1 MATKSKNTDMF
12 KGLVSW
18 FCMILVL
25 CSVTLG
31 IVYLLFVILDPGMAE
46 NISDIL
52 VYLERYK
59 ELPYPLLV
67 PIVCA
72 CSLFAAAVV
81 FVFVFRKD
89 RRQFEAFI
97 AQGLSRVWVELKFL
111 FICLTLMFCLM
122 LGGGLS
128 GPAFVVAI
136 VLLLYFLCLDIGHN
150 KRFFRHNIIHSL
162 LVALNSYRE
171 MTSFEQRSMRRLLSS
186 LAVILGV
193 GGVSAIALFTLSRA
207 YWGPIKGFLASAVV
221 LFAVVGIVG
230 TILWYT
236 LALKRDLKDW
246 NVLMAQIAEMYGG
259 NLNAV
264 NHVPPTSNL
273 YDCAMQLNMIR
284 TGIQKAVEEGTKADR
299 TKVELI
305 TNVSHDIK
313 TPLASII
320 SYIDLLKKEP
330 DLPPHVMDY
339 ISTISHKA
347 DRLSH
352 IVQDVFEVSK
362 AATGNI
368 TLNLEDLDIGKLLQ
382 QTFGEM
388 DETLRASQLTWRV
401 EIPEAPI
408 LVHADGQRLYRVFQ
422 NLIRNC
428 AQYSLEGSRAY
439 VSLTAQNG
447 MAQVSIR
454 NISRNEITMNS
465 DDLTARFVRGDQN
478 RTTEGSGLGLSIAKS
493 FTEACGGKFFV
504 RTDGDLFI
512 VTVQFPQVVKKAA
525 PIPTADPLY
534 NGGISGSPSV
544 SNPEKE
550 NVPAA
555 PQSTEEQT
563 ASTKENALPAVRD
576 PFL

>member
-1 MATKSKNTDMF
+1 
-12 KGLVSW
+12 
-18 FCMILVL
+18 
-25 CSVTLG
+25 
-31 IVYLLFVILDPGMAE
+31 
-46 NISDIL
+46 
-52 VYLERYK
+52 
-59 ELPYPLLV
+59 
-67 PIVCA
+67 
-72 CSLFAAAVV
+72 
-81 FVFVFRKD
+81 
-89 RRQFEAFI
+89 
-97 AQGLSRVWVELKFL
+97 
-111 FICLTLMFCLM
+111 
-122 LGGGLS
+122 
-128 GPAFVVAI
+128 
-136 VLLLYFLCLDIGHN
+136 
-150 KRFFRHNIIHSL
+150 
-162 LVALNSYRE
+162 
-171 MTSFEQRSMRRLLSS
+171 
-186 LAVILGV
+186 
-193 GGVSAIALFTLSRA
+193 RA

-313 TPLASII
+313 TPLTSII

>member
-1 MATKSKNTDMF
+1 MF

-67 PIVCA
+67 PIVCV

-313 TPLASII
+313 TPLTSII

>member
-59 ELPYPLLV
+59 ELPYPLPV

-313 TPLASII
+313 TPLTSII

-447 MAQVSIR
+447 MAQMSIR

>member
-67 PIVCA
+67 PIVCV

-313 TPLASII
+313 TPLTSII

>member
-171 MTSFEQRSMRRLLSS
+171 MTSFEQRNMRRLLSS

-313 TPLASII
+313 TPLTSII